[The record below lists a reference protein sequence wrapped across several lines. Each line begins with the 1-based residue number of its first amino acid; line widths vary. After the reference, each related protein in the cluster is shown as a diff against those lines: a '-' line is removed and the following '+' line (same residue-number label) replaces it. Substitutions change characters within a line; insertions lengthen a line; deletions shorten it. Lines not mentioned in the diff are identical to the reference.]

1 MIEVNGHWTA
11 DWQTVVRAF
20 ADNFV
25 GAGEEGAALAV
36 YRDGQCLLS
45 LWAGEAAPGKSWQET
60 TRTNLFSASKALV
73 AVSVLKLVAAGE
85 LDLDRPIADYWHAFG
100 QAGKREIS
108 ARQVLGHRSGVS
120 ALQQRVP
127 DQSIF
132 DWSEITQAVAKAEPW
147 WAPGEAQ
154 GYSPFLFGWVLGEL
168 VRRVSESTSFSA
180 FVARELAGPLGL
192 SLGYGL
198 GPQDPAPAQMR
209 PLKRPSGEA
218 PSEGA
223 DSQSLGKI
231 MKSDPRGVTNRA
243 FTNPMSLMTASNSEA
258 WRAAEIPA
266 ANAHGSARDLAVFYG
281 ALAQGGALGGKR
293 LLPESAVELCNREL
307 TFEQD
312 RVLGLPLRFGH
323 GFMLSQDRTDCRFGY
338 GRKGFGHPG
347 AGGCLGFAD
356 PDYALGFG
364 YVTNRTGQ
372 QLLIDPRAQRLIQT
386 IYQCLERTA

>member
-11 DWQTVVRAF
+11 QWQPVAQAF
-20 ADNFV
+20 ADNFDD
-25 GAGEEGAALAV
+25 AGEEGAALAL
-36 YRDGQCLLS
+36 YREGECLLS
-45 LWAGEAAPGKSWQET
+45 LWAGEAAPSEPWKEATQ
-60 TRTNLFSASKALV
+60 TNLFSASKALV
-73 AVSVLKLVAAGE
+73 ALSVLQLAAAGE
-85 LDLDRPIADYWHAFG
+85 LDLDRPIADYWRAFG
-100 QAGKREIS
+100 QSGKRDIS
-108 ARQVLGHRSGVS
+108 ARQVLCHRSGVS

-132 DWSEITQAVAKAEPW
+132 DWSEITQAVARAEPW

-154 GYSPFLFGWVLGEL
+154 GYSPFLYGWVLGEL
-168 VRRVSESTSFSA
+168 VRRVSDSPGFGA
-180 FVARELAGPLGL
+180 FVAREIAEPLGL

-198 GPQDPAPAQMR
+198 GLDDPAPAQMR
-209 PLKRPSGEA
+209 PLKRSLESASG
-218 PSEGA
+218 EGA

-281 ALAQGGALGGKR
+281 ALGNGGAMGAQR
-293 LLPESAVELCNREL
+293 LLPEPALGLCNREL
-307 TFEQD
+307 TFEHD

-323 GFMLSQDRTDCRFGY
+323 GFMLSQERADCRFGN
-338 GRKGFGHPG
+338 GRNGFGHPG

-356 PDYALGFG
+356 PDRALGFG
-364 YVTNRTGQ
+364 YVTNRMGQ
-372 QLLIDPRAQRLIQT
+372 QLLIDPRAQRLIQAV
-386 IYQCLERTA
+386 YQCLGDSL

>member
-1 MIEVNGHWTA
+1 MIEVKGHWTSQ
-11 DWQTVVRAF
+11 WQPVVQAF
-20 ADNFV
+20 ADNF
-25 GAGEEGAALAV
+25 AESGEEGAALAV
-36 YRDGQCLLS
+36 YRHGERLLS
-45 LWAGEAAPGKSWQET
+45 LWAGEAAPGLPWREA

-73 AVSVLKLVAAGE
+73 ALSVLQLAAAGE
-85 LDLDRPIADYWHAFG
+85 LDLDRPIAAYWRAFG
-100 QAGKREIS
+100 QAGKRDIS

-132 DWSEITQAVAKAEPW
+132 EWSEITQAVAQAEPW
-147 WAPGEAQ
+147 WTPGEAQ

-168 VRRVSESTSFSA
+168 VRRVSDSPSFGA
-180 FVARELAGPLGL
+180 FVAQEIAGSLGL

-198 GPQDPAPAQMR
+198 GPDDPTPAQMR
-209 PLKRPSGEA
+209 PLKRSLEPASG
-218 PSEGA
+218 EGA

-281 ALAQGGALGGKR
+281 ALANGGALDAKR
-293 LLPESAVELCNREL
+293 LLPESALELCNREL

-323 GFMLSQDRTDCRFGY
+323 GFMLSQERADCRFGH
-338 GRKGFGHPG
+338 GRNGFGHPG

-364 YVTNRTGQ
+364 YVTNRMGQ
-372 QLLIDPRAQRLIQT
+372 QLLIDPRAQRLIQAV
-386 IYQCLERTA
+386 YQCLEGN